1 VADLIRNCCGW
12 FRRKVCLGE
21 DGVTHSKFRAG
32 FPSGVR
38 RRPSDT
44 WRTGRTLSR
53 ARELAAVGQGWAR
66 TDSERDSTR
75 LEQVHRRRRLRWFGG
90 NAQLHCCRAR
100 LRGLCRDGSIGG
112 RMRGLRVRGVLE
124 HAGGWCQQVG
134 GCGKGTPRLA
144 IIANQRASEPSEWL
158 GVRRR
163 GETANSSA
171 CWNGLHAG
179 MDCMLEWIAS
189 WNRLNGILP
198 RCRCA
203 RQKSGPCCWVHHAC
217 M

>member
-1 VADLIRNCCGW
+1 MESHIPSFARG
-12 FRRKVCLGE
+12 
-21 DGVTHSKFRAG
+21 FRAVCG
-32 FPSGVR
+32 GGPE
-38 RRPSDT
+38 
-44 WRTGRTLSR
+44 TLG
-53 ARELAAVGQGWAR
+53 ALAARCREPESWLRWAR
-66 TDSERDSTR
+66 GGRGRIRSGTR
-75 LEQVHRRRRLRWFGG
+75 LEQVHRRRRLRWFGGNAQLHWFGG

-171 CWNGLHAG
+171 CWNGLQAG
-179 MDCMLEWIAS
+179 ID
-189 WNRLNGILP
+189 
-198 RCRCA
+198 
-203 RQKSGPCCWVHHAC
+203 
-217 M
+217 